1 MEVVY
6 NVRHFYHLAMSKG
19 DPRVND
25 WLLMETPIPVVIIFV
40 SYLLMVKF
48 GPKLMEHRKPL
59 QFHNV
64 LIAYNLF
71 MVLLSAYMFYEFLMS
86 AVLAGYSIRCQPV
99 DYSNNPIAIRMAKVC
114 WLYFFSKIIEILDTI
129 FFILRKKDQQITFLH
144 VYHHSTMLL
153 NWWLGVKY
161 IAGGQSFFLALLNTF
176 VHILMYGYYG
186 LSALGPHVQK
196 YLWWKKYIT
205 KLQLPS
211 LQDGIT
217 YIGCCSIAVC
227 TILTAAICILSSDI
241 LLTQNIDDFSV
252 NGLDADYGWGFAL
265 TLVGMGIAVIA
276 VVIMI
281 VDLVKGGGNGKV
293 NSNDEEK

>member
-59 QFHNV
+59 QLHNV

-205 KLQLPS
+205 KLQLAQFFLVIIHTS
-211 LQDGIT
+211 LNIVTECDFPNG
-217 YIGCCSIAVC
+217 YNVAVFVY
-227 TILTAAICILSSDI
+227 A
-241 LLTQNIDDFSV
+241 FSLV
-252 NGLDADYGWGFAL
+252 FLFANFYKS
-265 TLVGMGIAVIA
+265 AY
-276 VVIMI
+276 
-281 VDLVKGGGNGKV
+281 
-293 NSNDEEK
+293 EKKEHST

>member
-25 WLLMETPIPVVIIFV
+25 WLLMETPIPVLVIFA

-59 QFHNV
+59 QLHNV

-99 DYSNNPIAIRMAKVC
+99 DYSNNPIAIR
-114 WLYFFSKIIEILDTI
+114 I
-129 FFILRKKDQQITFLH
+129 FFILRKKNQQITFLH

-205 KLQLPS
+205 KTSTYQLM
-211 LQDGIT
+211 LRFLDND
-217 YIGCCSIAVC
+217 IGMKDEHNSIETTTRLFNKQNQS
-227 TILTAAICILSSDI
+227 TIE
-241 LLTQNIDDFSV
+241 N
-252 NGLDADYGWGFAL
+252 Y
-265 TLVGMGIAVIA
+265 
-276 VVIMI
+276 
-281 VDLVKGGGNGKV
+281 
-293 NSNDEEK
+293 